1 LIENQIYHAPQ
12 KRNKIEKQ
20 TIKQINMK
28 IALIGAGG
36 KMGMRLTRNLK
47 NFSFEMSYV
56 EISQAGIAKLAE
68 LGVEV
73 SPAEKV
79 VPEAEVVILAVPDV
93 ALAKVSVQIIPQMKP
108 GAVVM
113 TLDPA
118 VARAGRLFLREDV
131 SYFIA
136 HPSHPSVFNWEPT
149 PEAQADFFGGTL
161 AKQTIVCAL
170 MQGPDSDYELGESVA
185 KAMYAPVSK
194 AFKISMEQMAL
205 LEPALVETLSS
216 SCLDLVRE
224 GMEEIIAR
232 GVPRE
237 AAREFLMGHI
247 NIQLAV
253 LFKELPNAVFSDA
266 ANKAL
271 TRGRS
276 ILFKDDWKQIFEPE
290 NVLQQVIDIT

>member
-1 LIENQIYHAPQ
+1 M
-12 KRNKIEKQ
+12 KKI
-20 TIKQINMK
+20 TI
-28 IALIGAGG
+28 IGAGG

-47 NFSFEMSYV
+47 NSSFEMSFV
-56 EISQAGIAKLAE
+56 EISETGIAKLDE
-68 LGVEV
+68 LGVDV
-73 SPAEKV
+73 SKGEKV
-79 VPEAEVVILAVPDV
+79 VPLADLVILAVPDV
-93 ALAKVSVQIIPQMKP
+93 ALAKVSADVIPQMKT
-108 GAVVM
+108 GAIVM

-118 VARAGRLFLREDV
+118 VARAGRLFMRNDV

-170 MQGPDSDYELGESVA
+170 MQGPATDYDLGEQVA
-185 KAMYAPVSK
+185 KTMYAPVSK
-194 AFKISMEQMAL
+194 AFKITMEQMAL

-224 GMEEIIAR
+224 GMEEIITR

-271 TRGRS
+271 ARGRS
-276 ILFKDDWKQIFEPE
+276 ILFKDDWKQIFEPD

>member
-1 LIENQIYHAPQ
+1 
-12 KRNKIEKQ
+12 
-20 TIKQINMK
+20 MK
-28 IALIGAGG
+28 NIALIGAGG
-36 KMGMRLTRNLK
+36 KMGMRLTRNLMK
-47 NFSFEMSYV
+47 SSFQMKYV
-56 EISQAGIAKLAE
+56 EISEPGIEKLAE
-68 LGVEV
+68 LGIQV
-73 SPAEKV
+73 SETAQV
-79 VPEAEVVILAVPDV
+79 VPNADVVILAVPDV
-93 ALAKVSVQIIPQMKP
+93 ALAKVSATIIPKMKP
-108 GAVVM
+108 GATVM

-118 VARAGRLFLREDV
+118 VARAGRLFLRKDV

-170 MQGPDSDYELGESVA
+170 MQGPDADYELGEEVA
-185 KAMYAPVSK
+185 KTMYSPVSK
-194 AFKISMEQMAL
+194 AYKITMEQMAL

-224 GMEEIIAR
+224 GMEEIISR
-232 GVPRE
+232 GVPAE
-237 AAREFLMGHI
+237 AAREFLLGHI

-271 TRGRS
+271 QRGRS
-276 ILFKDDWKQIFEPE
+276 ILFKEDWKQIFEPE

>member
-1 LIENQIYHAPQ
+1 M
-12 KRNKIEKQ
+12 K
-20 TIKQINMK
+20 KQIT
-28 IALIGAGG
+28 LVGAGG
-36 KMGMRLTRNLK
+36 KMGLRLTKNLK
-47 NFSFEMSYV
+47 SSGYEMTYLEVS
-56 EISQAGIAKLAE
+56 ETGILKLSE
-68 LGVEV
+68 LGIHV
-73 SPAEKV
+73 SSEDETIPFAD
-79 VPEAEVVILAVPDV
+79 VVILAVPDV
-93 ALAKVSVQIIPQMKP
+93 MLSKVSARVIPMMKKN
-108 GAVVM
+108 ALVM

-118 VARAGRLFLREDV
+118 VARAGRLFLRRDI

-149 PEAQADFFGGTL
+149 PEAQADFFGGSL

-170 MQGPDSDYELGESVA
+170 MQGPDSDYILGESVA
-185 KAMYAPVSK
+185 KQMYAPVLE
-194 AFKISMEQMAL
+194 AFKITMEQMAL

-224 GMEEIIAR
+224 GMEEIIKR
-232 GVPRE
+232 GVPAD
-237 AAREFLMGHI
+237 AARAFLLGHI

-253 LFKELPNAVFSDA
+253 IFKELPNAVFSDA

-271 TRGRS
+271 QRGRK

>member
-1 LIENQIYHAPQ
+1 
-12 KRNKIEKQ
+12 
-20 TIKQINMK
+20 MK
-28 IALIGAGG
+28 ANAL
-36 KMGMRLTRNLK
+36 
-47 NFSFEMSYV
+47 
-56 EISQAGIAKLAE
+56 
-68 LGVEV
+68 
-73 SPAEKV
+73 
-79 VPEAEVVILAVPDV
+79 
-93 ALAKVSVQIIPQMKP
+93 
-108 GAVVM
+108 VM

-118 VARAGRLFLREDV
+118 VARAGRLFLREDI

-194 AFKISMEQMAL
+194 AFKITMEQMAL

>member
-1 LIENQIYHAPQ
+1 
-12 KRNKIEKQ
+12 
-20 TIKQINMK
+20 MK
-28 IALIGAGG
+28 EIIALVGAGG
-36 KMGMRLTRNLK
+36 KMGLRLTRNLK
-47 NFSFEMSYV
+47 SSGFDMRYLEV
-56 EISQAGIAKLAE
+56 DKTGIEKLATW
-68 LGVEV
+68 GIQV
-73 SPAEKV
+73 STEHETIPRAD
-79 VPEAEVVILAVPDV
+79 VVILAVPDV
-93 ALAKVSVQIIPQMKP
+93 LLGEVSAQLIPGMKKNAL
-108 GAVVM
+108 VM

-118 VARAGRLFLREDV
+118 VARAGRLHLREDI

-149 PEAQADFFGGTL
+149 PEAQADFFGGSL

-170 MQGPDSDYELGESVA
+170 MQGPESNYKLGETIA
-185 KAMYAPVSK
+185 QQMYAPVSQ
-194 AFKISMEQMAL
+194 AFRITMEQMAL

-224 GMEEIIAR
+224 GMEEIIKR
-232 GVPRE
+232 GVPAD
-237 AAREFLMGHI
+237 AARAFLLGHI

-271 TRGRS
+271 QRGRK

-290 NVLQQVIDIT
+290 NVLQQVRDIT

>member
-1 LIENQIYHAPQ
+1 MTKSITLV
-12 KRNKIEKQ
+12 
-20 TIKQINMK
+20 
-28 IALIGAGG
+28 GAGG
-36 KMGMRLTRNLK
+36 KMGLRLTKNL
-47 NFSFEMSYV
+47 MRTDHHLSYLEV
-56 EISQAGIAKLAE
+56 SEQGIAKLKE
-68 LGVEV
+68 LGIQVA
-73 SPAEKV
+73 AEDQAI
-79 VPEAEVVILAVPDV
+79 PRADIVILAVPDV
-93 ALAKVSVQIIPQMKP
+93 VLGKTSELIIPQMKSN
-108 GAVVM
+108 AIVM

-118 VARAGRLFLREDV
+118 VARAGRLFLREDI

-170 MQGPDSDYELGESVA
+170 MRGPDSDYQAGEMVA

-194 AFKISMEQMAL
+194 AFKITMEQMAL

-224 GMEEIIAR
+224 GMEEIVKR
-232 GVPRE
+232 GVPAE
-237 AAREFLMGHI
+237 AAREFLLGHI

-271 TRGRS
+271 QRGRG
-276 ILFKDDWKQIFEPE
+276 ILFKEDWKQIFEPD
-290 NVLQQVIDIT
+290 NVLQQVKDIT

>member
-1 LIENQIYHAPQ
+1 M
-12 KRNKIEKQ
+12 KKV
-20 TIKQINMK
+20 TI
-28 IALIGAGG
+28 IGAGG
-36 KMGMRLTRNLK
+36 KMGMRLSRNLK
-47 NFSFEMSYV
+47 NSSFSMSYV
-56 EISQAGIAKLAE
+56 EISEAGQQKLVE
-68 LGVEV
+68 LGVSV
-73 SPAEKV
+73 STAELTV
-79 VPEAEVVILAVPDV
+79 YDSDVVILAVPDV
-93 ALAKVSVQIIPQMKP
+93 ALAKVSATIIPQMK
-108 GAVVM
+108 ANALVM

-118 VARAGRLFLREDV
+118 VARAGRLFLREDI

-194 AFKISMEQMAL
+194 AFKITMEQMAL

>member
-1 LIENQIYHAPQ
+1 M
-12 KRNKIEKQ
+12 K
-20 TIKQINMK
+20 K
-28 IALIGAGG
+28 IALVGAGG
-36 KMGMRLTRNLK
+36 KMGMRLSRNLK
-47 NFSFEMSYV
+47 DSQFETKYV
-56 EISQAGIAKLAE
+56 EISEAGIEKLDE
-68 LGVEV
+68 LGVQI
-73 SPAEKV
+73 SNGALV
-79 VPEAEVVILAVPDV
+79 VPEADVVILAVPDV
-93 ALAKVSVQIIPQMKP
+93 ALAKVSASIIPQMNA
-108 GAVVM
+108 GALLM

-170 MQGPDSDYELGESVA
+170 MQGPDSDYELGELVA
-185 KAMYAPVSK
+185 KTMYAPVLK
-194 AFKISMEQMAL
+194 AFKITMEQMAL

-224 GMEEIIAR
+224 GMEEIISR

-237 AAREFLMGHI
+237 AARAFLMGHI

>member
-1 LIENQIYHAPQ
+1 M
-12 KRNKIEKQ
+12 KKV
-20 TIKQINMK
+20 TI
-28 IALIGAGG
+28 IGAGG

-47 NFSFEMSYV
+47 DSSFEMSYV
-56 EISQAGIAKLAE
+56 EISEAGQQKLAE
-68 LGVEV
+68 LGISTSTAEHVV
-73 SPAEKV
+73 SDAD
-79 VPEAEVVILAVPDV
+79 VVILAVPDV
-93 ALAKVSVQIIPQMKP
+93 ALAKVSATIIPEMTP
-108 GAVVM
+108 GSLLM

-118 VARAGRLFLREDV
+118 VARAGRLFLREDI

-185 KAMYAPVSK
+185 NAMYAPVKK
-194 AFKISMEQMAL
+194 AFKITMEQMAL

-253 LFKELPNAVFSDA
+253 LFQELPNAVFSDA

>member
-1 LIENQIYHAPQ
+1 
-12 KRNKIEKQ
+12 
-20 TIKQINMK
+20 
-28 IALIGAGG
+28 
-36 KMGMRLTRNLK
+36 MRLTHNLMK
-47 NFSFEMSYV
+47 SSFEMNYV
-56 EISQAGIAKLAE
+56 EISEPGMEKLAE
-68 LGVEV
+68 LGIHV
-73 SPAEKV
+73 SDAAQV
-79 VPEAEVVILAVPDV
+79 VPGADVVILAVPDV
-93 ALAKVSVQIIPQMKP
+93 ALAKVSATIIPQMKS
-108 GAVVM
+108 GATVM

-170 MQGPDSDYELGESVA
+170 MQGPDADYELGEEVA
-185 KAMYAPVSK
+185 KTMYAPVSK
-194 AFKISMEQMAL
+194 AYKITMEQMAL

-224 GMEEIIAR
+224 GMEEIISR
-232 GVPRE
+232 GVPAE
-237 AAREFLMGHI
+237 AARAFLLGHI

-271 TRGRS
+271 QRGRS
-276 ILFKDDWKQIFEPE
+276 ILFKEDWKKIFEPE

>member
-1 LIENQIYHAPQ
+1 
-12 KRNKIEKQ
+12 
-20 TIKQINMK
+20 
-28 IALIGAGG
+28 
-36 KMGMRLTRNLK
+36 MRLTRNLK
-47 NFSFEMSYV
+47 NSPFQMSYV
-56 EISQAGIAKLAE
+56 EISETGIAKLNE
-68 LGVEV
+68 LEIQV
-73 SPAEKV
+73 SNADDV
-79 VPEAEVVILAVPDV
+79 VHKADIVILAVPDV
-93 ALAKVSVQIIPQMKP
+93 ALAKVSAEIIPQMKT
-108 GAVVM
+108 GSLVM

-118 VARAGRLFLREDV
+118 VARAGRLFMRTDV

-170 MQGPDSDYELGESVA
+170 MQGSEKDYESGELVA
-185 KAMYAPVSK
+185 KTMYAPVSK
-194 AFKISMEQMAL
+194 AFKITMEQMAL

-232 GVPRE
+232 GVPRD

-271 TRGRS
+271 ARGRS

>member
-1 LIENQIYHAPQ
+1 MT
-12 KRNKIEKQ
+12 KI
-20 TIKQINMK
+20 T
-28 IALIGAGG
+28 LIGAGG

-47 NFSFEMSYV
+47 NSSFIMSYV
-56 EISQAGIAKLAE
+56 EISQQGQEKLRE
-68 LGVEV
+68 LGVRV
-73 SPAEKV
+73 SSAEDSI
-79 VPEAEVVILAVPDV
+79 PGADVVILAVPDV
-93 ALAKVSVQIIPQMKP
+93 ALAKVSATTIPQMKK
-108 GAVVM
+108 GAILM

-118 VARAGRLFLREDV
+118 VARAGRLFMREDI

-149 PEAQADFFGGTL
+149 PEAQADFFGGSL

-170 MQGPDSDYELGESVA
+170 MQGPETDYELGEKVA
-185 KAMYAPVSK
+185 KTMYAPVKK
-194 AFKISMEQMAL
+194 AFKITMEQMAL

-224 GMEEIIAR
+224 GMEEIIKR
-232 GVPRE
+232 GVPAE

-271 TRGRS
+271 ERGRKV
-276 ILFKDDWKQIFEPE
+276 LFKEDWKQIFEPD

>member
-1 LIENQIYHAPQ
+1 M
-12 KRNKIEKQ
+12 K
-20 TIKQINMK
+20 K

-36 KMGMRLTRNLK
+36 KMGCRLTRNLK
-47 NFSFEMSYV
+47 DSDYEMNYV
-56 EISQAGIAKLAE
+56 EISEQGVKNLKNLGITKIANSKE
-68 LGVEV
+68 
-73 SPAEKV
+73 V
-79 VPEAEVVILAVPDV
+79 VPQADVVILAVPDV
-93 ALAKVSVQIIPQMKP
+93 ALAKVSSEIIPQMK
-108 GAVVM
+108 ANSLVM

-118 VARAGRLFLREDV
+118 VARAGRLFLKNDV

-161 AKQTIVCAL
+161 ARQTIVCAL
-170 MQGPDSDYELGESVA
+170 MQGTEADYDLGEIIA
-185 KAMYAPVSK
+185 KTMYAPVSK
-194 AFKISMEQMAL
+194 AFKITMEQMAL

-237 AAREFLMGHI
+237 AAREFLLGHI

-271 TRGRS
+271 ARGKK
-276 ILFKDDWKQIFEPE
+276 ILFKDDWKQIFEPD
-290 NVLQQVIDIT
+290 NVLEQVNDIT

>member
-1 LIENQIYHAPQ
+1 
-12 KRNKIEKQ
+12 
-20 TIKQINMK
+20 MK
-28 IALIGAGG
+28 NIAIIGAGG

-47 NFSFEMSYV
+47 NSPFQMSYV
-56 EISQAGIAKLAE
+56 EISETGIAKLNE
-68 LGVEV
+68 LEIQV
-73 SPAEKV
+73 SNAGDV
-79 VPEAEVVILAVPDV
+79 VHKADIVILAVPDV
-93 ALAKVSVQIIPQMKP
+93 ALAKVSAEIIPQMKT
-108 GAVVM
+108 GSLVM

-118 VARAGRLFLREDV
+118 VARAGRLFMRTDV

-170 MQGPDSDYELGESVA
+170 MQGPEKDYESGELVA
-185 KAMYAPVSK
+185 KTMYAPVSK
-194 AFKISMEQMAL
+194 AFKITMEQMAL

-232 GVPRE
+232 GVPRD

-271 TRGRS
+271 ARGRS

>member
-1 LIENQIYHAPQ
+1 M
-12 KRNKIEKQ
+12 KKV
-20 TIKQINMK
+20 TI
-28 IALIGAGG
+28 IGAGG

-47 NFSFEMSYV
+47 NSSFTVSYV
-56 EISQAGIAKLAE
+56 EISEAGQQKLAE
-68 LGVEV
+68 LGVLT
-73 SPAEKV
+73 SSGDQA
-79 VPEAEVVILAVPDV
+79 VPDSDVVILAVPDV
-93 ALAKVSVQIIPQMKP
+93 ALSKVSATIIPQMKTKSIL
-108 GAVVM
+108 M

-118 VARAGRLFLREDV
+118 VARAGRLFLRQDI

-149 PEAQADFFGGTL
+149 PEAQADFFGGNL

-170 MQGPDSDYELGESVA
+170 MQGPDSDYELGELVA
-185 KAMYAPVSK
+185 KTMYAPVKK
-194 AFKISMEQMAL
+194 AFKITMEQMAL

-253 LFKELPNAVFSDA
+253 LFQELPNAVFSDA

>member
-1 LIENQIYHAPQ
+1 
-12 KRNKIEKQ
+12 
-20 TIKQINMK
+20 MK
-28 IALIGAGG
+28 VTLIGAGG
-36 KMGMRLTRNLK
+36 KMGCRLTRNLK
-47 NFSFEMSYV
+47 DSDFEMSYV
-56 EISQAGIAKLAE
+56 EISEKGLQNLKALN
-68 LGVEV
+68 VETTE
-73 SPAEKV
+73 SNES
-79 VPEAEVVILAVPDV
+79 VPISDIVILAVPDV
-93 ALAKVSVQIIPQMKP
+93 ALAKVSQEIIPQMKS
-108 GAVVM
+108 GAMVV

-118 VARAGRLFLREDV
+118 VARAGKLYIREDI

-170 MQGPDSDYELGESVA
+170 MQGAEKDYEIGEKVA
-185 KAMYAPVSK
+185 RTMYAPVTK
-194 AFKISMEQMAL
+194 AFKITMEQMAL

-216 SCLDLVRE
+216 SCLDLIRE
-224 GMEEIIAR
+224 GMEEIIKR
-232 GVPRE
+232 GVPAE
-237 AAREFLMGHI
+237 AAREFLLGHI

-271 TRGRS
+271 IRGRS
-276 ILFKDDWKQIFEPE
+276 ILFKDDWKQIFEPD

>member
-1 LIENQIYHAPQ
+1 M
-12 KRNKIEKQ
+12 K
-20 TIKQINMK
+20 K
-28 IALIGAGG
+28 IALVGAGG
-36 KMGMRLTRNLK
+36 KMGMRLSRNLK
-47 NFSFEMSYV
+47 DSPFEMKYV
-56 EISQAGIAKLAE
+56 EISEAGIEKLTE
-68 LGVEV
+68 LGVQI
-73 SPAEKV
+73 SDGAQV
-79 VPEAEVVILAVPDV
+79 VPEADVVILAVPDV
-93 ALAKVSVQIIPQMKP
+93 ALAKVSATIIPQMKKD
-108 GAVVM
+108 AILM

-118 VARAGRLFLREDV
+118 VARAGRLFLRDDI

-170 MQGPDSDYELGESVA
+170 MQGPDSDYELGELVA
-185 KAMYAPVSK
+185 KTMYAPVSK
-194 AFKISMEQMAL
+194 AFKITMEQMAL

-232 GVPRE
+232 GVPAD
-237 AAREFLMGHI
+237 AARAFLLGHI

-271 TRGRS
+271 QRGRS

>member
-1 LIENQIYHAPQ
+1 M
-12 KRNKIEKQ
+12 K
-20 TIKQINMK
+20 K

-47 NFSFEMSYV
+47 DSPFSVSYV
-56 EISQAGIAKLAE
+56 EISPSGQEKLSE
-68 LGVEV
+68 LGIQISAREQT
-73 SPAEKV
+73 
-79 VPEAEVVILAVPDV
+79 VPEADVVILAVPDV
-93 ALAKVSVQIIPQMKP
+93 ALAKVSATIIPQMKS
-108 GAVVM
+108 GALLM

-118 VARAGRLFLREDV
+118 VARAGRLFLREDI

-170 MQGPDSDYELGESVA
+170 MQGPDTDYELGESVA
-185 KAMYAPVSK
+185 KTMYTPVSK
-194 AFKISMEQMAL
+194 AFKITMEQMAL

-224 GMEEIIAR
+224 GMEEIIKR
-232 GVPRE
+232 GVPAD
-237 AAREFLMGHI
+237 AARAFLLGHI

>member
-1 LIENQIYHAPQ
+1 
-12 KRNKIEKQ
+12 
-20 TIKQINMK
+20 MK
-28 IALIGAGG
+28 VTLIGAGG
-36 KMGMRLTRNLK
+36 KMGCRLTRNLK
-47 NFSFEMSYV
+47 NSKYEMSYV
-56 EISQAGIAKLAE
+56 EISEKGIENLKE
-68 LGVEV
+68 LGVET
-73 SPAEKV
+73 STAETAL
-79 VPEAEVVILAVPDV
+79 PDAAVVILAVPDT
-93 ALAKVSVQIIPQMKP
+93 ALAKVSAGIIPQMKS

-118 VARAGRLFLREDV
+118 VARAGRLFMRRDI

-136 HPSHPSVFNWEPT
+136 HPSHPSVFNWEAT
-149 PEAQADFFGGTL
+149 PEAQSDFFGGTL
-161 AKQTIVCAL
+161 ARQTIVCAL
-170 MQGPDSDYELGESVA
+170 MHGPEGDYDLGEAVA
-185 KAMYAPVSK
+185 KTMYAPVSK
-194 AFKISMEQMAL
+194 AFKITMEQMAL

-224 GMEEIIAR
+224 GMEEIVAR

-237 AAREFLMGHI
+237 AAREFLLGHI

-271 TRGRS
+271 ARGRS
-276 ILFKDDWKQIFEPE
+276 ILFKEDWKQIFEPE